1 MTDTSD
7 QDLSPSLQELM
18 RTFGDNVRAQRMQR
32 GLSQQVI
39 SADLHMDQSFFASIE
54 RGKRNLTFKTAQKI
68 ADGLDVDLLTLLTLA
83 PELPNDKNK
92 EGSPT

>member
-1 MTDTSD
+1 
-7 QDLSPSLQELM
+7 M
-18 RTFGDNVRAQRMQR
+18 RTFGENVRAQRIQR

-68 ADGLDVDLLTLLTLA
+68 ADGLHVDLLTLLTPA
-83 PELPNDKNK
+83 TEVPNSEHEKT
-92 EGSPT
+92 SSI